1 MLRGKKNF
9 ARPRE
14 KRKKHTFLREKKR
27 FSVKEKCRATKK
39 EKVIVALHPSERIID
54 FDFDDDEDFVSS
66 FPQKFIPHHNKRAFK
81 KRERKRT
88 NKTHSSTCPRCRSR
102 PRAPRCA
109 RSSRPVSFRC
119 AQKTFLIRELV
130 VSVVC
135 E

>member
-9 ARPRE
+9 AHPRE
-14 KRKKHTFLREKKR
+14 KRKNLAFLHEKKR
-27 FSVKEKCRATKK
+27 FSVKEKLRATKK

-54 FDFDDDEDFVSS
+54 FDDDDEDFFSS
-66 FPQKFIPHHNKRAFK
+66 FPQNFMPHHHNALTK

-119 AQKTFLIRELV
+119 AQKTFLIREFV
-130 VSVVC
+130 IRVFC

>member
-1 MLRGKKNF
+1 VLRGKKNF

-54 FDFDDDEDFVSS
+54 FDDDDDEDFFSS

-130 VSVVC
+130 ISVFC

>member
-39 EKVIVALHPSERIID
+39 EKVIVALHPSERIVD
-54 FDFDDDEDFVSS
+54 FDDDDEDFFSS
-66 FPQKFIPHHNKRAFK
+66 FPQNFIHHHHNALTK

-109 RSSRPVSFRC
+109 RSSRSVSFRC

-130 VSVVC
+130 KCVLC
-135 E
+135 

>member
-54 FDFDDDEDFVSS
+54 FDDDDDEDFFSS
-66 FPQKFIPHHNKRAFK
+66 FPQKFIPHHNNALL
-81 KRERKRT
+81 KREKEKEQIKRT
-88 NKTHSSTCPRCRSR
+88 QVRVRVV
-102 PRAPRCA
+102 AA
-109 RSSRPVSFRC
+109 V
-119 AQKTFLIRELV
+119 RELLV
-130 VSVVC
+130 VLVQVGR
-135 E
+135 

>member
-54 FDFDDDEDFVSS
+54 FDSMMTRIS
-66 FPQKFIPHHNKRAFK
+66 FLLFRKKILIITNALL
-81 KRERKRT
+81 KREKEKEQIKRT
-88 NKTHSSTCPRCRSR
+88 QVRVRVV
-102 PRAPRCA
+102 AA
-109 RSSRPVSFRC
+109 V
-119 AQKTFLIRELV
+119 RELLV
-130 VSVVC
+130 VLVQVGR
-135 E
+135 

>member
-54 FDFDDDEDFVSS
+54 FDFDDDEDFFSS
-66 FPQKFIPHHNKRAFK
+66 FPQKFIHHRAR
-81 KRERKRT
+81 KREKERT

-109 RSSRPVSFRC
+109 ARSSRPVSFRC
-119 AQKTFLIRELV
+119 AQKTFLI
-130 VSVVC
+130 
-135 E
+135 